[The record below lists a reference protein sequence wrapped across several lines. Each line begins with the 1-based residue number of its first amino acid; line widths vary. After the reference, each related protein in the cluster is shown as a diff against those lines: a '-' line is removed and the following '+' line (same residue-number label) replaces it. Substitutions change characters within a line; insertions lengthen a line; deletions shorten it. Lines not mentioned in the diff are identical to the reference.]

1 MTSRQEAIM
10 EHIVRCYIASG
21 EPVSSLRLAGD
32 FAFSAPGEQSRT
44 TRGERAEPLVV
55 SPSKMLGINR
65 VEPPVVS
72 RVEPLSSAML
82 RIEMAALEDGG
93 WLEQPYISSGRIPTM
108 KAMRWFA
115 KTLLSEQSPHK
126 IASKSPESTS
136 DLTEHVARSAKTAV
150 AFIVEPKH
158 TVMWS
163 GLHYLAAPEVSEH
176 QLLGECLTILEELAR
191 RVEYLFDQIPQGA
204 VLIYVG
210 DENPLVSQP
219 HFSMFMGR
227 IHPKSLEPGVLM
239 LLGPLRMDYANA
251 IGTLKGFLEVYHG

>member
-1 MTSRQEAIM
+1 M

-21 EPVSSLRLAGD
+21 EPVSSLALAGD
-32 FAFSAPGEQSRT
+32 FAFSARSEPLDCARDKRRRA
-44 TRGERAEPLVV
+44 TRGER
-55 SPSKMLGINR
+55 K
-65 VEPPVVS
+65 EPPVVS

-82 RIEMAALEDGG
+82 RIEMATLEDGG
-93 WLEQPYISSGRIPTM
+93 WLEQPYTSSGRIPTM

-115 KTLLSEQSPHK
+115 KTLLSEQSPRR
-126 IASKSPESTS
+126 ITSKSPESTN
-136 DLTEHVARSAKTAV
+136 DLTERVARSAKTAT
-150 AFIVEPKH
+150 AFIAEPQH

-163 GLHYLAAPEVSEH
+163 GLHYLAVPEVSEQ
-176 QLLGECLTILEELAR
+176 QLVGECLTILEALAR
-191 RVEYLFDQIPQGA
+191 RVEYLSDQIPQGA

-219 HFSMFMGR
+219 HFSMLMGR
-227 IHPKSLEPGVLM
+227 IHPKNLEPGVLM

>member
-1 MTSRQEAIM
+1 MTPRQEAII

-21 EPVSSLRLAGD
+21 EPVSSLALAGD
-32 FAFSAPGEQSRT
+32 FGFAARSEQGRA
-44 TRGERAEPLVV
+44 TRDGRSGSFAV
-55 SPSKMLGINR
+55 SK

-72 RVEPLSSAML
+72 PSTMLGINRVEPLSSAML
-82 RIEMAALEDGG
+82 RIEMATLEDGG
-93 WLEQPYISSGRIPTM
+93 WLEQPYTSSGRIPTM

-115 KTLLSEQSPHK
+115 KTLLSEQSPRR
-126 IASKSPESTS
+126 ITSKSPESTN
-136 DLTEHVARSAKTAV
+136 DLTERVARSAKTAT
-150 AFIVEPKH
+150 AFIAEPQH

-163 GLHYLAAPEVSEH
+163 GLHYLAVPEVSEQ
-176 QLLGECLTILEELAR
+176 QLVEECLTILEALAR
-191 RVEYLFDQIPQGA
+191 RVEYLSDQIPQGA

-219 HFSMFMGR
+219 HFSMLMSR
-227 IHPKSLEPGVLM
+227 IHPKNLEPGVLM